1 MQIMII
7 MSIRLI
13 MWSLCTAK
21 VLYMYYVDYVHFML
35 IVYIIMFMCIMYPQ
49 HYYVSIAY
57 QVYYDVCTSS
67 HVYYVYQG
75 YT

>member
-21 VLYMYYVDYVHFML
+21 ALYVYYVDYVYVDCAYYH
-35 IVYIIMFMCIMYPQ
+35 VYV
-49 HYYVSIAY
+49 YYVSIAY
-57 QVYYDVCTSS
+57 QA
-67 HVYYVYQG
+67 HYVFFR
-75 YT
+75 

>member
-21 VLYMYYVDYVHFML
+21 VLDVYYVDCVYYHVYV
-35 IVYIIMFMCIMYPQ
+35 
-49 HYYVSIAY
+49 YYASIAY
-57 QVYYDVCTSS
+57 QGHYDVCTSS
-67 HVYYVYQG
+67 HAYNVFQG